1 MRKILSMMISIC
13 AANALFAVDD
23 YYLANDNGVLKQVI
37 KVNGVYKYADGS
49 GYPDR
54 NIFIL
59 SKLFDT
65 QNNTGSMFMGE
76 GANVMNGINNIA
88 IGKNAQVILTRGN
101 QGDSLAIG
109 HFATVTETNT
119 TAIGAYSLA
128 AKVNDIAIGPGAQA
142 LGGNSVAI
150 GKKSQAVGTDAI
162 AIGQNAQATIN
173 NAIAIG
179 QNSKAEK
186 DHAVAFGIKA
196 IASGMWSQAIGTSAE
211 SKGTHSNAIGFE
223 AKASGENALAFGI
236 QAEAEGLN
244 SLAFSTNS
252 KASGANSNAIGL
264 RANASGEN
272 SNAIGVNSFATGK
285 NSIAIGSG
293 GAQYAQGEGS
303 IAIGSAAYT
312 LDKHSISIGTL
323 AQTLGNGY
331 SIAIGNQ
338 SLAKKENTIAIGS
351 KAKAL
356 DDYASAIGTSAEAD
370 NSATAL
376 GYQAKAK
383 GTYSTAFGTDAKALG
398 RSSVAI
404 GTYSNIAES
413 ADYSVSIG
421 TLNDMKYKNSV
432 AIGYG
437 TAAQGENSVA
447 LGYNAKIFNASNGT
461 ALGTDAQSRTS
472 NSVALGYGSWAE
484 RGSLSDDNQLDV
496 YLIEKGGNN
505 KINKDGEV
513 AKTVAKTMSA
523 VSVGNSDSSNSAG
536 IFTRQI
542 INVAAGS
549 QDSDAVNVAQ
559 LKALNNEINN
569 KGLKFETNYISS
581 PATDTIISKKLG
593 ETLSIIGGES
603 IENRIGIDDFS
614 GENIATSNNDGKVGL
629 MMKRKP
635 KFDGISF
642 VKDSQDGNPI
652 KIEKSDDTTLT
663 FLSKNNEKIKLTNIA
678 AGTADTDA
686 VNVSQLIKSSEEN
699 RIKYFSVKSDK
710 TGGGSNYDNDGAK
723 GQEAVAIGP
732 NAIVETNAASAI
744 ALGDGAKV
752 EANAASAIAI
762 GHKANAQKTNSIAIG
777 SNTKSGDS
785 SVAIGLG
792 SKTGEGVIDKASYN
806 KIKKEFESVKN
817 KYKKAE
823 KLNNQE
829 KMAEFGKRRD
839 ELEELLK
846 TYDARYE
853 YNGKLITKAEY
864 DKLSQADKKK
874 AIIKYMSSTMYKN
887 SVAIGHDA
895 QALANDAVAIGN
907 GAKVIVDG
915 SKKIVAGGGVAIGQ
929 GSVSNARE
937 DKDLKGYRP
946 KAFSIDENSNA
957 FKNSKS
963 AWIATNQPFAVGDDN
978 SRNTI
983 TRQITG
989 VAAGTKDTDAVNV
1002 AQLKQVG
1009 FKAAGDTG
1017 IGTIQNE
1024 NDENDILNIKTNG
1037 SWENKQTKIVY
1048 TGKNLETKFT
1058 PHYFDNNLKT
1068 RVYSTVEIAMT
1079 DTPRFKSITIAND
1092 NVTKNQEDKSPIE
1105 LKKFDDDK
1113 TIGFA
1118 GKGNSTTKLTNLT
1131 DGEVNATSTDAVTG
1145 KQLHKLANTPL
1156 KFADNNNKII
1166 DRKLGDTLRI
1176 SGGQEINANIKE
1188 DDFTIGKNIGVFKKD
1203 NENLTV
1209 ALAKNLQD
1217 INSLKGQGNNS
1228 AKITLGGEN
1237 NNSISVNGGKITN
1250 LADATDK
1257 TDAVNKGQLDEVAK
1271 NSKAAI
1277 NKGLNFQGDDKQ
1289 NINKKL
1295 GDTLSITG
1303 GITDKAKL
1311 SSNNIGV
1318 YKNKDGSLTVA
1329 LSKNLTGL
1337 ESVTTGDTVIN
1348 NSGVTIKDGTDD
1360 KVTLTKDGLTIKNG
1374 PSVKADGINAGN
1386 KKITNV
1392 ADGDISANSTDA
1404 VTGKQLHN
1412 ITNSLNSK
1420 VSDVTGKN
1428 NIKVES
1434 KGTEKI
1440 VSLKENIDLTNNGS
1454 IKFGDGKTE
1463 ITKDKIT
1470 SKDLVAKGD
1479 KQVTIS
1485 GDKGTVEGLTNT
1497 TWDKNNIVENRAA
1510 TEGQLQSL
1518 QNNLENNLNNTIGT
1532 TLGSY
1537 KIKGD
1542 DGVHNIYDS
1551 KTLTIK
1557 GDTNIKTKAT
1567 EDGNLDIKLSKKLN
1581 LKDGSITFDK
1591 TKLDEDG
1598 LKVGDD
1604 VKITKDTIQNGDVKL
1619 TKDGLNNGGNKITKV
1634 ADGKADD
1641 DAATVGQLKNIA
1653 VGASG
1658 VKESDKKDDWA
1669 KEKPKAT
1676 GKNSVSIAGGSKDNG
1691 RSNTV
1696 SVGAPGHERTISNV
1710 APGVLNSDA
1719 ATVGQ
1724 LKAGLN
1730 NVYGKLDEYKK
1741 DSRAGTA
1748 SAMAIGNLP
1757 QSTIPGKGMVS
1768 LGGGFYDGESAMAI
1782 GLSKMS
1788 DDGKWVVK
1796 GSASYDSQEN
1806 AGAAVSVGFHF

>member
-13 AANALFAVDD
+13 AASALFAADD
-23 YYLANDNGVLKQVI
+23 YYLANDNGILKQVI

-88 IGKNAQVILTRGN
+88 IGKNAQVKLSLAD

-109 HFATVTETNT
+109 HFATATETNA

-128 AKVNDIAIGPGAQA
+128 AKINDIAIGPGAQA

-150 GKKSQAVGTDAI
+150 GKKSQATDTDAI
-162 AIGQNAQATIN
+162 AIGNSAQATIN

-179 QNSKAEK
+179 QNSEATH
-186 DHAVAFGIKA
+186 DHAVAFGIGA
-196 IASGMWSQAIGTSAE
+196 NASGIFSQAIGTVAKSE
-211 SKGTHSNAIGFE
+211 GGYSNAIGFE
-223 AKASGENALAFGI
+223 AKSSGENALAFGYR
-236 QAEAEGLN
+236 AEAKGLN
-244 SLAFSTNS
+244 SLAFGTIS
-252 KASGANSNAIGL
+252 K
-264 RANASGEN
+264 ASGEN
-272 SNAIGVNSFATGK
+272 SNAIGYQSFATGK

-293 GAQYAQGEGS
+293 GVQQAQGESS
-303 IAIGSAAYT
+303 IAIGTSAYT
-312 LDKHSISIGTL
+312 LNKHSIAIGTS
-323 AQTLGNGY
+323 AHTLGNGY

-351 KAKAL
+351 EAKAL

-383 GTYSTAFGTDAKALG
+383 GKYSTAFGTDAKALG

-413 ADYSVSIG
+413 ADESIAIG
-421 TLNDMKYKNSV
+421 TLNEIKHKNSV

-437 TAAQGENSVA
+437 SAIRDGSNSVVVGHGA
-447 LGYNAKIFNASNGT
+447 TTSYYVSNAT
-461 ALGTDAQSRTS
+461 ALGANTQTQSTG
-472 NSVALGYGSWAE
+472 SVALGYGSWAE

-505 KINKDGEV
+505 KIDKDGEV
-513 AKTVAKTMSA
+513 AKTVAKTMGA
-523 VSVGNSDSSNSAG
+523 VSVGDNRKDG
-536 IFTRQI
+536 FTRQI

-559 LKALNNEINN
+559 LKALNDKFSNQ
-569 KGLKFETNYISS
+569 GLKFSTNYTNEPSGF
-581 PATDTIISKKLG
+581 TITKKLG
-593 ETLSIIGGES
+593 DTLNIVGGS
-603 IENRIGIDDFS
+603 NIEKQISSEYFS
-614 GENIATSNNDGKVGL
+614 GENIATLRNGENINL

-642 VKDSQDGNPI
+642 VKNSTDNNPI
-652 KIEKSDDTTLT
+652 KIEKIDDATLT
-663 FLSKNNEKIKLTNIA
+663 FLSQNGKNTKLTNIA

-710 TGGGSNYDNDGAK
+710 TGGSSNYDNDGAK

-732 NAIVETNAASAI
+732 NAIVETNAASSV

-785 SVAIGLG
+785 SVAIGL
-792 SKTGEGVIDKASYN
+792 SAKTGEGVIDKASYD
-806 KIKKEFESVKN
+806 KIKKEIESVKN
-817 KYKKAE
+817 KYKRAE
-823 KLNNQE
+823 QLGNQE

-846 TYDARYE
+846 TYSERYE
-853 YNGKLITKAEY
+853 YNGKLITQAEY
-864 DKLSQADKKK
+864 NNLSVNQQKEAT
-874 AIIKYMSSTMYKN
+874 IKYISNVMYEN
-887 SVAIGHDA
+887 SVAIGYDA

-929 GSVSNARE
+929 DSVSNARE

-946 KAFSIDENSNA
+946 GAYSIDETSNA

-963 AWIATNQPFAVGDDN
+963 AWIATNQPFAVGDD
-978 SRNTI
+978 SSKEKI

-989 VAAGTKDTDAVNV
+989 VAAGNKDTDAVNV
-1002 AQLKQVG
+1002 AQLKQIG
-1009 FKAAGDTG
+1009 FKAEGD
-1017 IGTIQNE
+1017 IGDIGGKIQNE
-1024 NDENDILNIKTNG
+1024 DKNNNTLKIKTDGKWENDKT
-1037 SWENKQTKIVY
+1037 KTIY
-1048 TGKNLETKFT
+1048 TGKNLETRFIAKHYDDNEKKDVNSKF
-1058 PHYFDNNLKT
+1058 
-1068 RVYSTVEIAMT
+1068 EIAMT
-1079 DTPRFKSITIAND
+1079 DTPRFKSITITDENTVNQNGKVVDKSD
-1092 NVTKNQEDKSPIE
+1092 NSPIE
-1105 LKKFDDDK
+1105 LKKFDNNTNNN

-1118 GKGNSTTKLTNLT
+1118 GKGDSTIKLTNLT
-1131 DGEVNATSTDAVTG
+1131 DGDVSATSTDAVNG
-1145 KQLHKLANTPL
+1145 KQLYEVQEKTNTLAITPL
-1156 KFADNNNKII
+1156 KFADNNNNII

-1176 SGGQEINANIKE
+1176 SGGQKPTDVIKE
-1188 DDFTIGKNIGVFKKD
+1188 DDFTIGNIGVFKKY
-1203 NENLTV
+1203 NGNLTV
-1209 ALAKNLQD
+1209 ALAKELKD
-1217 INSLKGQGNNS
+1217 ITSISNGDKG
-1228 AKITLGGEN
+1228 AKITLEKDN
-1237 NNSISVNGGKITN
+1237 KNISVNG
-1250 LADATDK
+1250 A
-1257 TDAVNKGQLDEVAK
+1257 
-1271 NSKAAI
+1271 
-1277 NKGLNFQGDDKQ
+1277 
-1289 NINKKL
+1289 
-1295 GDTLSITG
+1295 
-1303 GITDKAKL
+1303 
-1311 SSNNIGV
+1311 
-1318 YKNKDGSLTVA
+1318 
-1329 LSKNLTGL
+1329 
-1337 ESVTTGDTVIN
+1337 
-1348 NSGVTIKDGTDD
+1348 
-1360 KVTLTKDGLTIKNG
+1360 
-1374 PSVKADGINAGN
+1374 
-1386 KKITNV
+1386 KITNV
-1392 ADGDISANSTDA
+1392 ADGEISDKSTDA
-1404 VTGKQLHN
+1404 VNGKQLYEVKNELKNN
-1412 ITNSLNSK
+1412 INSK
-1420 VSDVTGKN
+1420 VSDAKGKN

-1440 VSLKENIDLTNNGS
+1440 VSLEENIDLTNNGS

-1463 ITKDKIT
+1463 ITKDKAT
-1470 SKDLVAKGD
+1470 SKDLVATNGTNT
-1479 KQVTIS
+1479 VTIS
-1485 GDKGTVEGLTNT
+1485 GDNGTITGLTNT
-1497 TWDKNNIVENRAA
+1497 KWNGTTNDASRAA
-1510 TEGQLQSL
+1510 TEGQLKEL
-1518 QNNLENNLNNTIGT
+1518 QENFTTNLNGT
-1532 TLGSY
+1532 VNQTLGKY
-1537 KIKGD
+1537 NIAGD
-1542 DGVHNIYDS
+1542 TGNHKIYDNS

-1557 GDTNIKTKAT
+1557 GDDKKNIITKAT
-1567 EDGNLDIKLSKKLN
+1567 VDGNLNITLSPQLN
-1581 LKDGSITFDK
+1581 LTEKGSITFDK
-1591 TKLDEDG
+1591 TKLDEKG
-1598 LKVGDD
+1598 LSVNNDK
-1604 VKITKDTIQNGDVKL
+1604 VKITENGVTIKTNDPNKTVNL
-1619 TKDGLNNGGNKITKV
+1619 TKNGLNNGGNKITKV
-1634 ADGKADD
+1634 ADGEADN

-1676 GKNSVSIAGGSKDNG
+1676 GKNSVSIAGGSTDGG
-1691 RSNTV
+1691 RNNTV
-1696 SVGAPGHERTISNV
+1696 SVGSKGNQRTISNV

-1730 NVYGKLDEYKK
+1730 NVHGKLDEYKK

>member
-1 MRKILSMMISIC
+1 M
-13 AANALFAVDD
+13 
-23 YYLANDNGVLKQVI
+23 Y
-37 KVNGVYKYADGS
+37 
-49 GYPDR
+49 
-54 NIFIL
+54 
-59 SKLFDT
+59 
-65 QNNTGSMFMGE
+65 E
-76 GANVMNGINNIA
+76 
-88 IGKNAQVILTRGN
+88 
-101 QGDSLAIG
+101 
-109 HFATVTETNT
+109 
-119 TAIGAYSLA
+119 
-128 AKVNDIAIGPGAQA
+128 
-142 LGGNSVAI
+142 
-150 GKKSQAVGTDAI
+150 
-162 AIGQNAQATIN
+162 
-173 NAIAIG
+173 
-179 QNSKAEK
+179 
-186 DHAVAFGIKA
+186 
-196 IASGMWSQAIGTSAE
+196 
-211 SKGTHSNAIGFE
+211 
-223 AKASGENALAFGI
+223 
-236 QAEAEGLN
+236 
-244 SLAFSTNS
+244 
-252 KASGANSNAIGL
+252 
-264 RANASGEN
+264 
-272 SNAIGVNSFATGK
+272 
-285 NSIAIGSG
+285 NSIAIG
-293 GAQYAQGEGS
+293 
-303 IAIGSAAYT
+303 
-312 LDKHSISIGTL
+312 
-323 AQTLGNGY
+323 N
-331 SIAIGNQ
+331 
-338 SLAKKENTIAIGS
+338 
-351 KAKAL
+351 
-356 DDYASAIGTSAEAD
+356 
-370 NSATAL
+370 
-376 GYQAKAK
+376 
-383 GTYSTAFGTDAKALG
+383 
-398 RSSVAI
+398 
-404 GTYSNIAES
+404 
-413 ADYSVSIG
+413 
-421 TLNDMKYKNSV
+421 
-432 AIGYG
+432 
-437 TAAQGENSVA
+437 
-447 LGYNAKIFNASNGT
+447 
-461 ALGTDAQSRTS
+461 
-472 NSVALGYGSWAE
+472 
-484 RGSLSDDNQLDV
+484 
-496 YLIEKGGNN
+496 
-505 KINKDGEV
+505 
-513 AKTVAKTMSA
+513 
-523 VSVGNSDSSNSAG
+523 
-536 IFTRQI
+536 
-542 INVAAGS
+542 
-549 QDSDAVNVAQ
+549 
-559 LKALNNEINN
+559 
-569 KGLKFETNYISS
+569 
-581 PATDTIISKKLG
+581 
-593 ETLSIIGGES
+593 
-603 IENRIGIDDFS
+603 
-614 GENIATSNNDGKVGL
+614 
-629 MMKRKP
+629 
-635 KFDGISF
+635 
-642 VKDSQDGNPI
+642 
-652 KIEKSDDTTLT
+652 
-663 FLSKNNEKIKLTNIA
+663 
-678 AGTADTDA
+678 
-686 VNVSQLIKSSEEN
+686 
-699 RIKYFSVKSDK
+699 
-710 TGGGSNYDNDGAK
+710 
-723 GQEAVAIGP
+723 
-732 NAIVETNAASAI
+732 
-744 ALGDGAKV
+744 
-752 EANAASAIAI
+752 
-762 GHKANAQKTNSIAIG
+762 
-777 SNTKSGDS
+777 
-785 SVAIGLG
+785 
-792 SKTGEGVIDKASYN
+792 
-806 KIKKEFESVKN
+806 
-817 KYKKAE
+817 
-823 KLNNQE
+823 
-829 KMAEFGKRRD
+829 
-839 ELEELLK
+839 
-846 TYDARYE
+846 
-853 YNGKLITKAEY
+853 
-864 DKLSQADKKK
+864 
-874 AIIKYMSSTMYKN
+874 
-887 SVAIGHDA
+887 DA
-895 QALANDAVAIGN
+895 QALANDAVVIGYDAQAFSSDTVAIGN
-907 GAKVIVDG
+907 GAKV
-915 SKKIVAGGGVAIGQ
+915 VANGGVAIGNGAKVVANGGVAIGQ
-929 GSVSNARE
+929 GSVSNTRSYT
-937 DKDLKGYRP
+937 DLIGYKP
-946 KAFSIDENSNA
+946 EAFSIEDNSYRYIN
-957 FKNSKS
+957 NKS
-963 AWIATNQPFAVGDDN
+963 AWIATDQPFAVGDDR
-978 SRNTI
+978 SKEKI

-1002 AQLKQVG
+1002 AQLKQIG
-1009 FKAAGDTG
+1009 FKAAGDIG

-1092 NVTKNQEDKSPIE
+1092 DAVKGLEDNSPIE
-1105 LKKFDDDK
+1105 LKKFDDK
-1113 TIGFA
+1113 TNNTIGFA
-1118 GKGNSTTKLTNLT
+1118 GKGDSTIKLTNLT
-1131 DGEVNATSTDAVTG
+1131 DGKVDATSTDAVTG
-1145 KQLHKLANTPL
+1145 KQLYEVQEKTNTLANTSL
-1156 KFADNNNKII
+1156 NFADNNNNII
-1166 DRKLGDTLRI
+1166 KRKLGDTLRI

-1542 DGVHNIYDS
+1542 DGVEHSIYDN
-1551 KTLTIK
+1551 KTLTTK

-1567 EDGNLDIKLSKKLN
+1567 ADGNLDIKLSKNLD
-1581 LKDGSITFDK
+1581 LKDGSITLNNA
-1591 TKLDEDG
+1591 KLDEDG

-1634 ADGKADD
+1634 ADGEADD

-1676 GKNSVSIAGGSKDNG
+1676 GKNSVSIAGGSTDGG
-1691 RSNTV
+1691 RNNTV
-1696 SVGAPGHERTISNV
+1696 SVGSKGGNKRTISNV

-1730 NVYGKLDEYKK
+1730 NVHGKLDEYKK

>member
-472 NSVALGYGSWAE
+472 NSVALGYGSWAD
-484 RGSLSDDNQLDV
+484 RGSLSNTNQLDV
-496 YLIEKGGNN
+496 YLIEKSGNN
-505 KINKDGEV
+505 KIDKDGKV

-523 VSVGNSDSSNSAG
+523 VSVGSSDSSNSAG

-642 VKDSQDGNPI
+642 VKNSTDNDPI

-686 VNVSQLIKSSEEN
+686 VNVSQLKEN
-699 RIKYFSVKSDK
+699 RIKYFSVTSDK
-710 TGGGSNYDNDGAK
+710 TGVGSNYDNDGAIGK
-723 GQEAVAIGP
+723 EAVAIGP
-732 NAIVETNAASAI
+732 NAIVETNAASSV

-752 EANAASAIAI
+752 EASAESAIAI
-762 GHKANAQKTNSIAIG
+762 GHKASAKKTNSIAIG
-777 SNTKSGDS
+777 SNTKASDN
-785 SVAIGLG
+785 SVAIGL
-792 SKTGEGVIDKASYN
+792 SAKTGEGVIDKASYN
-806 KIKKEFESVKN
+806 KIKRELNDVERKYNLAVKKGNQEKIAEFGELKN
-817 KYKKAE
+817 KY
-823 KLNNQE
+823 
-829 KMAEFGKRRD
+829 
-839 ELEELLK
+839 EELLK
-846 TYDARYE
+846 TYDERYE

-864 DKLSQADKKK
+864 NNLSADQQKK
-874 AIIKYMSSTMYKN
+874 ATIKYISSTMYEN
-887 SVAIGHDA
+887 SVAIGYDA

-937 DKDLKGYRP
+937 NTDLNGYKP

-957 FKNSKS
+957 FKNNKS
-963 AWIATNQPFAVGDDN
+963 AWIATNQPFAVGDD
-978 SRNTI
+978 RGKEKI

-1009 FKAAGDTG
+1009 FFIQGD
-1017 IGTIQNE
+1017 IGGKGRIQNE
-1024 NDENDILNIKTNG
+1024 DEYDNDTLNIKTDDN
-1037 SWENKQTKIVY
+1037 WKNDRTNIVY
-1048 TGKNLETKFT
+1048 TGRNLETKSIPADGSNDPAT
-1058 PHYFDNNLKT
+1058 KKPYTSRIK
-1068 RVYSTVEIAMT
+1068 IAMT

-1092 NVTKNQEDKSPIE
+1092 DAVKGLEDNSPIE
-1105 LKKFDDDK
+1105 LKKFDDK
-1113 TIGFA
+1113 TNNNTIGFA
-1118 GKGNSTTKLTNLT
+1118 GKGDKTVKLTNLT
-1131 DGEVNATSTDAVTG
+1131 DGSIAKDSTDAVTG
-1145 KQLHKLANTPL
+1145 KQLYEVKNEL
-1156 KFADNNNKII
+1156 KNN
-1166 DRKLGDTLRI
+1166 
-1176 SGGQEINANIKE
+1176 
-1188 DDFTIGKNIGVFKKD
+1188 
-1203 NENLTV
+1203 
-1209 ALAKNLQD
+1209 
-1217 INSLKGQGNNS
+1217 
-1228 AKITLGGEN
+1228 
-1237 NNSISVNGGKITN
+1237 
-1250 LADATDK
+1250 
-1257 TDAVNKGQLDEVAK
+1257 
-1271 NSKAAI
+1271 
-1277 NKGLNFQGDDKQ
+1277 
-1289 NINKKL
+1289 
-1295 GDTLSITG
+1295 
-1303 GITDKAKL
+1303 
-1311 SSNNIGV
+1311 
-1318 YKNKDGSLTVA
+1318 
-1329 LSKNLTGL
+1329 
-1337 ESVTTGDTVIN
+1337 
-1348 NSGVTIKDGTDD
+1348 
-1360 KVTLTKDGLTIKNG
+1360 
-1374 PSVKADGINAGN
+1374 
-1386 KKITNV
+1386 
-1392 ADGDISANSTDA
+1392 
-1404 VTGKQLHN
+1404 
-1412 ITNSLNSK
+1412 LNSK
-1420 VSDVTGKN
+1420 VSDVIGKN

-1454 IKFGDGKTE
+1454 IKFGDGKTN
-1463 ITKDKIT
+1463 ITKDNVT
-1470 SKDLVAKGD
+1470 SKDLVATNGTNK
-1479 KQVTIS
+1479 VTIS
-1485 GDKGTVEGLTNT
+1485 GDNGTITGLTNT
-1497 TWDKNNIVENRAA
+1497 KWNGTTNDASRAA
-1510 TEGQLQSL
+1510 TEGQLKEL
-1518 QNNLENNLNNTIGT
+1518 QENFTTNLNGT
-1532 TLGSY
+1532 VNQTLGKY
-1537 KIKGD
+1537 KLKGD
-1542 DGVHNIYDS
+1542 EGKYNIYGNE
-1551 KTLTIK
+1551 TLTIK
-1557 GDTNIKTKAT
+1557 GDKNIKTKAT
-1567 EDGNLDIKLSKKLN
+1567 EDGNLDIKLSKNLD
-1581 LKDGSITFDK
+1581 LKDGSITLNNA
-1591 TKLDEDG
+1591 KLDEDG
-1598 LKVGDD
+1598 LTVGDN
-1604 VKITKDTIQNGDVKL
+1604 VQITKDTIQNGDVKL
-1619 TKDGLNNGGNKITKV
+1619 TKDGLDNGDKKIVNV
-1634 ADGKADD
+1634 APGTEDN

>member
-472 NSVALGYGSWAE
+472 NSVALGYGSWAD
-484 RGSLSDDNQLDV
+484 RGSLSNTNQLDV
-496 YLIEKGGNN
+496 YLIEKSGNN
-505 KINKDGEV
+505 KIDKDGKV

-523 VSVGNSDSSNSAG
+523 VSVGSSDSSNSAG

-549 QDSDAVNVAQ
+549 EDSDAVNVAQ
-559 LKALNNEINN
+559 LKALNDKFSNQ
-569 KGLKFETNYISS
+569 GLKFRTNYVSFPASS
-581 PATDTIISKKLG
+581 DTIISKKLG

-603 IENRIGIDDFS
+603 IKNRIGIDDFS
-614 GENIATSNNDGKVGL
+614 GENIATSNNGGEVGL

-663 FLSKNNEKIKLTNIA
+663 FLSQNGKNTKLTNIA
-678 AGTADTDA
+678 AGTKDTDA

-732 NAIVETNAASAI
+732 NAIVETNAASSV

-752 EANAASAIAI
+752 EADAESAIAI
-762 GHKANAQKTNSIAIG
+762 GHKASAKKTNSIAIG

-792 SKTGEGVIDKASYN
+792 AKTGEGVIDKASYKKIN
-806 KIKKEFESVKN
+806 KELNDVKR
-817 KYKKAE
+817 KYDLADKIG
-823 KLNNQE
+823 NQE

-846 TYDARYE
+846 TYEAMYE
-853 YNGKLITKAEY
+853 YNGNLITEAEY
-864 DKLSQADKKK
+864 NNLKKTEQK
-874 AIIKYMSSTMYKN
+874 KVKITYMSKTMYEN
-887 SVAIGHDA
+887 SVAIGYDA
-895 QALANDAVAIGN
+895 QALANNAVAIGN

-915 SKKIVAGGGVAIGQ
+915 SKNIVAGGGVAIGQ

-937 DKDLKGYRP
+937 NTDLNGYKP

-957 FKNSKS
+957 FKNNKS
-963 AWIATNQPFAVGDDN
+963 AWIATNQPFAVGDD
-978 SRNTI
+978 RGKEKI

-1068 RVYSTVEIAMT
+1068 RVYSTVEIAMS
-1079 DTPRFKSITIAND
+1079 DTPRFKSITIAKDDTMNNKDD
-1092 NVTKNQEDKSPIE
+1092 NSPIE
-1105 LKKFDDDK
+1105 LKKFGDN
-1113 TIGFA
+1113 IGFA
-1118 GKGNSTTKLTNLT
+1118 GKGDKTVKLTNLA
-1131 DGEVNATSTDAVTG
+1131 DGSIAKDSKDAVTG
-1145 KQLHKLANTPL
+1145 KQLYEVQEKTNTLANTSL
-1156 KFADNNNKII
+1156 NFADNNNNII
-1166 DRKLGDTLRI
+1166 KRKLGDTLRI
-1176 SGGQEINANIKE
+1176 SGGQNADIKE
-1188 DDFTIGKNIGVFKKD
+1188 DDFTIGENIGVFKKD
-1203 NENLTV
+1203 NGNLTV
-1209 ALAKNLQD
+1209 ALAKELKD
-1217 INSLKGQGNNS
+1217 ITSISNGDKG
-1228 AKITLGGEN
+1228 AKITLEKDN
-1237 NNSISVNGGKITN
+1237 KNIYVNG
-1250 LADATDK
+1250 A
-1257 TDAVNKGQLDEVAK
+1257 
-1271 NSKAAI
+1271 
-1277 NKGLNFQGDDKQ
+1277 
-1289 NINKKL
+1289 
-1295 GDTLSITG
+1295 
-1303 GITDKAKL
+1303 
-1311 SSNNIGV
+1311 
-1318 YKNKDGSLTVA
+1318 
-1329 LSKNLTGL
+1329 
-1337 ESVTTGDTVIN
+1337 
-1348 NSGVTIKDGTDD
+1348 
-1360 KVTLTKDGLTIKNG
+1360 
-1374 PSVKADGINAGN
+1374 
-1386 KKITNV
+1386 KITNV
-1392 ADGDISANSTDA
+1392 AEGDITKDSTDA
-1404 VTGKQLHN
+1404 VNGKQLYEVKN
-1412 ITNSLNSK
+1412 ELKNNLNSK
-1420 VSDVTGKN
+1420 VSDVIGKN
-1428 NIKVES
+1428 NIKVDS
-1434 KGTEKI
+1434 DPNDNTKKI
-1440 VSLKENIDLTNNGS
+1440 VRLKNNIDLTDKGS

-1542 DGVHNIYDS
+1542 DGEHNIYDN

-1567 EDGNLDIKLSKKLN
+1567 EDGNLDIKLSKNLD
-1581 LKDGSITFDK
+1581 LKDGSITLNNA
-1591 TKLDEDG
+1591 KLDENG
-1598 LKVGDD
+1598 LTVGDN
-1604 VKITKDTIQNGDVKL
+1604 VKITKDTIQNGDVEL
-1619 TKDGLNNGGNKITKV
+1619 TKDGLDNGDKKIVNV
-1634 ADGKADD
+1634 APGTEDN

-1658 VKESDKKDDWA
+1658 VKESDKKDKWA
-1669 KEKPKAT
+1669 KKRPEAK
-1676 GKNSVSIAGGSKDNG
+1676 GKNSVSIAGGSTDGG

-1710 APGVLNSDA
+1710 APGVYDSDA

-1730 NVYGKLDEYKK
+1730 NIHGKLDEYKK

>member
-1 MRKILSMMISIC
+1 MRKKILIMMISIC
-13 AANALFAVDD
+13 AASALFAED
-23 YYLANDNGVLKQVI
+23 YLFAFDKDGTVRQVTKDGDN
-37 KVNGVYKYADGS
+37 YKFKDGKIAYS
-49 GYPDR
+49 PT
-54 NIFIL
+54 FIL
-59 SKLFDT
+59 GQNFGNGGFTFGYNLTPYRSNIGSSIAIGSNTKATQEYAIAFGYDT
-65 QNNTGSMFMGE
+65 ESAGKN
-76 GANVMNGINNIA
+76 AVA
-88 IGKNAQVILTRGN
+88 IGKNTKAN
-101 QGDSLAIG
+101 N
-109 HFATVTETNT
+109 E
-119 TAIGAYSLA
+119 
-128 AKVNDIAIGPGAQA
+128 
-142 LGGNSVAI
+142 
-150 GKKSQAVGTDAI
+150 
-162 AIGQNAQATIN
+162 

-179 QNSKAEK
+179 HQATVVVVDPTKSTPAHAIAIGSSAKATSVAAIALGRETTASNGQAIAIGDYAK
-186 DHAVAFGIKA
+186 SSGTATIAIGDQSEAAVNKA
-196 IASGMWSQAIGTSAE
+196 IAIGHRAKADKRWSIAFGLTTEAKGESSIAIGQTSKALE
-211 SKGTHSNAIGFE
+211 KQSVAIGYG
-223 AKASGENALAFGI
+223 AKSSGENAFAFGSE
-236 QAEAEGLN
+236 AEAEGLN

-351 KAKAL
+351 KAQAL
-356 DDYASAIGTSAEAD
+356 DNYASAIGTSAEAV
-370 NSATAL
+370 SAATAL

-437 TAAQGENSVA
+437 TAAQGKNSVA

-484 RGSLSDDNQLDV
+484 RGSLSNTNQLDV
-496 YLIEKGGNN
+496 YLIEKSGNN
-505 KINKDGEV
+505 KIDKDGKV

-523 VSVGNSDSSNSAG
+523 VSVGSSDSSNSAG

-549 QDSDAVNVAQ
+549 EDSDAVNVAQ
-559 LKALNNEINN
+559 LKALNDKFSNQ
-569 KGLKFETNYISS
+569 GLKFRTNYVSFPASS
-581 PATDTIISKKLG
+581 DTIISKKLG

-603 IENRIGIDDFS
+603 IKNRIGIDDFS
-614 GENIATSNNDGKVGL
+614 GENIATSNNGGEVGL

-663 FLSKNNEKIKLTNIA
+663 FLSQNGKNTKLTNIA
-678 AGTADTDA
+678 AGTKDTDA

-732 NAIVETNAASAI
+732 NAIVETNAASSV

-752 EANAASAIAI
+752 EADAESAIAI
-762 GHKANAQKTNSIAIG
+762 GHKASAKKTNSIAIG

-792 SKTGEGVIDKASYN
+792 AKTGEGVIDKASYKKIN
-806 KIKKEFESVKN
+806 KELNDVKR
-817 KYKKAE
+817 KYDLADKIG
-823 KLNNQE
+823 NQE

-846 TYDARYE
+846 TYEAMYE
-853 YNGKLITKAEY
+853 YNGNLITEAEY
-864 DKLSQADKKK
+864 NNLKKTEQK
-874 AIIKYMSSTMYKN
+874 KVKITYMSKTMYEN
-887 SVAIGHDA
+887 SVAIGYDA
-895 QALANDAVAIGN
+895 QALANNAVAIGN

-937 DKDLKGYRP
+937 NTDLNGYKP

-957 FKNSKS
+957 FKNNKS
-963 AWIATNQPFAVGDDN
+963 AWIATNQPFAVGDD
-978 SRNTI
+978 RGKEKI

-1009 FKAAGDTG
+1009 FKAEGD
-1017 IGTIQNE
+1017 IGKNGRIQNE
-1024 NDENDILNIKTNG
+1024 DEYNNILNIKTDDKWKND
-1037 SWENKQTKIVY
+1037 KTKIVY
-1048 TGKNLETKFT
+1048 TGKNLETKFLQGGYND
-1058 PHYFDNNLKT
+1058 PNDEKKWVHSKF
-1068 RVYSTVEIAMT
+1068 EIAMT
-1079 DTPRFKSITIAND
+1079 DTPRFKSITIADELDVDKNGNVKNKVD
-1092 NVTKNQEDKSPIE
+1092 NSPID
-1105 LKKFDDDK
+1105 LRKFGDK

-1118 GKGNSTTKLTNLT
+1118 GKGDSTIKLTNLT
-1131 DGEVNATSTDAVTG
+1131 DGKVDATSTDAVTG
-1145 KQLHKLANTPL
+1145 KQLYKVQEKTNTLAITPL
-1156 KFADNNNKII
+1156 KFADNNNNII
-1166 DRKLGDTLRI
+1166 KRKLGDTLRI

-1209 ALAKNLQD
+1209 ALAKELKD
-1217 INSLKGQGNNS
+1217 ITSISNGDKG
-1228 AKITLGGEN
+1228 AKITLEKDN
-1237 NNSISVNGGKITN
+1237 KNIFVNG
-1250 LADATDK
+1250 A
-1257 TDAVNKGQLDEVAK
+1257 
-1271 NSKAAI
+1271 
-1277 NKGLNFQGDDKQ
+1277 
-1289 NINKKL
+1289 
-1295 GDTLSITG
+1295 
-1303 GITDKAKL
+1303 
-1311 SSNNIGV
+1311 
-1318 YKNKDGSLTVA
+1318 
-1329 LSKNLTGL
+1329 
-1337 ESVTTGDTVIN
+1337 
-1348 NSGVTIKDGTDD
+1348 
-1360 KVTLTKDGLTIKNG
+1360 
-1374 PSVKADGINAGN
+1374 
-1386 KKITNV
+1386 KITNV
-1392 ADGDISANSTDA
+1392 AEGDITKDSTDA
-1404 VTGKQLHN
+1404 VNGKQLYEVKNELKNN
-1412 ITNSLNSK
+1412 INSK
-1420 VSDVTGKN
+1420 VSDVKGKN

-1532 TLGSY
+1532 TLGNY

-1567 EDGNLDIKLSKKLN
+1567 EDGNLDIKLSKNLD
-1581 LKDGSITFDK
+1581 LKDGSITLNNA
-1591 TKLDEDG
+1591 KLDEDG

>member
-1 MRKILSMMISIC
+1 MMISIC

-472 NSVALGYGSWAE
+472 NSVALGYGSWAD
-484 RGSLSDDNQLDV
+484 RGSLSNTNQLDV
-496 YLIEKGGNN
+496 YLIEKSGNN
-505 KINKDGEV
+505 KIDKDGKV

-523 VSVGNSDSSNSAG
+523 VSVGSSDSSNSAG

-642 VKDSQDGNPI
+642 VKNSTDNDPI

-686 VNVSQLIKSSEEN
+686 VNVSQLKEN
-699 RIKYFSVKSDK
+699 RIKYFSVTSDK
-710 TGGGSNYDNDGAK
+710 TGVGSNYDNDGAIGK
-723 GQEAVAIGP
+723 EAVAIGP
-732 NAIVETNAASAI
+732 NAIVETNAASSV

-752 EANAASAIAI
+752 EASAESAIAI
-762 GHKANAQKTNSIAIG
+762 GHKASAKKTNSIAIG
-777 SNTKSGDS
+777 SNTKASDN
-785 SVAIGLG
+785 SVAIGL
-792 SKTGEGVIDKASYN
+792 SAKTGEGVIDKASYN
-806 KIKKEFESVKN
+806 KIKRELNDVERKYNLAVKKGNQEKIAEFGELKN
-817 KYKKAE
+817 KY
-823 KLNNQE
+823 
-829 KMAEFGKRRD
+829 
-839 ELEELLK
+839 EELLK
-846 TYDARYE
+846 TYDERYE

-864 DKLSQADKKK
+864 NNLSADQQKK
-874 AIIKYMSSTMYKN
+874 ATIKYISSTMYEN
-887 SVAIGHDA
+887 SVAIGYDA

-937 DKDLKGYRP
+937 NTDLNGYKP

-957 FKNSKS
+957 FKNNKS
-963 AWIATNQPFAVGDDN
+963 AWIATNQPFAVGDD
-978 SRNTI
+978 RGKEKI

-1009 FKAAGDTG
+1009 FFIQGD
-1017 IGTIQNE
+1017 IGGKGRIQNE
-1024 NDENDILNIKTNG
+1024 DEYDNDTLNIKTDDN
-1037 SWENKQTKIVY
+1037 WKNDRTNIVY
-1048 TGKNLETKFT
+1048 TGRNLETKSIPADGSNDPAT
-1058 PHYFDNNLKT
+1058 KKPYTSRIK
-1068 RVYSTVEIAMT
+1068 IAMT

-1092 NVTKNQEDKSPIE
+1092 DAVKGLEDNSPIE
-1105 LKKFDDDK
+1105 LKKFDDK
-1113 TIGFA
+1113 TNNNTIGFA
-1118 GKGNSTTKLTNLT
+1118 GKGDKTVKLTNLT
-1131 DGEVNATSTDAVTG
+1131 DGSIAKDSTDAVTG
-1145 KQLHKLANTPL
+1145 KQLYEVQEKTNTLAITPL
-1156 KFADNNNKII
+1156 KFADNNNNII
-1166 DRKLGDTLRI
+1166 ERKLGNTLRI
-1176 SGGQEINANIKE
+1176 SGGQNANIKE
-1188 DDFTIGKNIGVFKKD
+1188 DDFTIGENIGVFKKYND
-1203 NENLTV
+1203 NLAI
-1209 ALAKNLQD
+1209 ALAKNLKNITSISNGD
-1217 INSLKGQGNNS
+1217 KG
-1228 AKITLGGEN
+1228 AKITLEKDN
-1237 NNSISVNGGKITN
+1237 KNIFVNG
-1250 LADATDK
+1250 A
-1257 TDAVNKGQLDEVAK
+1257 
-1271 NSKAAI
+1271 
-1277 NKGLNFQGDDKQ
+1277 
-1289 NINKKL
+1289 
-1295 GDTLSITG
+1295 
-1303 GITDKAKL
+1303 
-1311 SSNNIGV
+1311 
-1318 YKNKDGSLTVA
+1318 
-1329 LSKNLTGL
+1329 
-1337 ESVTTGDTVIN
+1337 
-1348 NSGVTIKDGTDD
+1348 
-1360 KVTLTKDGLTIKNG
+1360 
-1374 PSVKADGINAGN
+1374 
-1386 KKITNV
+1386 KITNV
-1392 ADGDISANSTDA
+1392 AEGDITKDSTDA
-1404 VTGKQLHN
+1404 VNGKQLYEVKN
-1412 ITNSLNSK
+1412 ELKNNLNSK
-1420 VSDVTGKN
+1420 VSDVIGKN

-1454 IKFGDGKTE
+1454 IKFGDGKTN
-1463 ITKDKIT
+1463 ITKDNVT
-1470 SKDLVAKGD
+1470 SKDLVATNGTNK
-1479 KQVTIS
+1479 VTIS
-1485 GDKGTVEGLTNT
+1485 GDNGTITGLTNT
-1497 TWDKNNIVENRAA
+1497 KWNGTTNDASRAA
-1510 TEGQLQSL
+1510 TEGQLKEL
-1518 QNNLENNLNNTIGT
+1518 QENFTTNLNGT
-1532 TLGSY
+1532 VNQTLGKY
-1537 KIKGD
+1537 KLKGD
-1542 DGVHNIYDS
+1542 EGKYNIYGNE
-1551 KTLTIK
+1551 TLTIK
-1557 GDTNIKTKAT
+1557 GDKNIKTKAT
-1567 EDGNLDIKLSKKLN
+1567 EDGNLDIKLSKNLD
-1581 LKDGSITFDK
+1581 LKDGSITLNNA
-1591 TKLDEDG
+1591 KLDEDG
-1598 LKVGDD
+1598 LTVGDN
-1604 VKITKDTIQNGDVKL
+1604 VQITKDTIQNGDVKL
-1619 TKDGLNNGGNKITKV
+1619 TKDGLDNGDKKIVNV
-1634 ADGKADD
+1634 APGTEDN